1 MWKGKKI
8 ESKKKEEDKVVKRKE
23 KNIEKKKR
31 ERGKVM
37 MSGLG
42 RKRAKKI
49 KEKSK

>member
-1 MWKGKKI
+1 M
-8 ESKKKEEDKVVKRKE
+8 VKRKE
-23 KNIEKKKR
+23 KNIEKKKKR

-37 MSGLG
+37 MRGLG